1 WSHIPITFSQED
13 LKLNDY
19 PHNDAMVI
27 HASIASWT
35 VTKVL
40 VDNGS
45 STDVILA
52 STLDDMGISRQSLE
66 PSHYPLCGFGGIKTN
81 CIGKIDLLVSFADDV
96 GARTETVTFDVVD
109 IYYPY
114 NVILGRGTIN
124 AFDATIHSHYLC
136 MKIPAPFGVIAV
148 YGSQKEARD
157 IE

>member
-1 WSHIPITFSQED
+1 
-13 LKLNDY
+13 
-19 PHNDAMVI
+19 MVI
-27 HASIASWT
+27 HGNIAGWT

-45 STDVILA
+45 SADVILA
-52 STLDDMGISRQSLE
+52 SALDDMGISRQSLK
-66 PSHYPLCGFGGIKTN
+66 PSDYPLCGFGGKKTN
-81 CIGKIDLLVSFADDV
+81 CIGKIDLPASFADDA

-124 AFDATIHSHYLC
+124 SFDAAIHSHYLC
-136 MKIPAPFGVIAV
+136 MKIPAPFRVITV

-157 IE
+157 IEKAYTLGQRNVHVLDEAPTP